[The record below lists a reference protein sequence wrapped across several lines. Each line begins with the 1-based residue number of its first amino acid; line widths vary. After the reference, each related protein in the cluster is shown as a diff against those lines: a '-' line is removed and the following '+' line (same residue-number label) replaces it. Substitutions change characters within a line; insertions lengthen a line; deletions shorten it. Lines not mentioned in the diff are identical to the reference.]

1 MKKQVEVI
9 DNGYVRTE
17 EFEILDELEYEQS
30 KDGVYVATK
39 RSKIRNFYKKN
50 QETFAK
56 IGAIFGAVAG
66 GALMLVAHNKDLI

>member
-9 DNGYVRTE
+9 DNGSIRTE
-17 EFEILDELEYEQS
+17 EFEILDELEYEQN

-50 QETFAK
+50 QEMIAK
-56 IGAIFGAVAG
+56 IGAIFGTVAG
-66 GALMLVAHNKDLI
+66 GAVLLVAHNKELI